1 MILRSEVYAAIDGE
15 RSFQD
20 EVWPDGDSQSLG
32 EFILMLESYV
42 SQAREQWR
50 AVAEPEINAHHS
62 MRKIAAIAV
71 QCMEK
76 HGAPRRAK

>member
-1 MILRSEVYAAIDGE
+1 MIPRSEVYAAIDGE
-15 RSFQD
+15 RDYQD
-20 EVWPDGDSQSLG
+20 ETWPEGEDQSLG

-50 AVAEPEINAHHS
+50 VVAEPEINAHHS
-62 MRKIAAIAV
+62 VRKIAAVAV

-76 HGAPRRAK
+76 HGAPQRAR